1 MALKNK
7 DGSFYKLSGPNPIMK
22 DQQLW
27 ADGNYELHNM
37 NWDVETQKAKSESN
51 YNKKLPI
58 KDSFLQELEKT
69 KNEEK
74 IDKNPIVEEK
84 LPIKVYEIE
93 KKEEEI
99 IERKSIVSPD
109 LKKQEEE
116 NDSEFEKTFIH
127 CLPATIR
134 TTKDDLYGDVY
145 QTIKYGQPTSFEAII
160 LDQQDLTMTI
170 WTDTDKISIGSVL
183 YPKCNFKRWWRVKT
197 KEKKANGWI
206 IVSIPS
212 DYQPSFEG

>member
-7 DGSFYKLSGPNPIMK
+7 DGSFYKLAGPNPIMK

-51 YNKKLPI
+51 YNVKVPI

-69 KNEEK
+69 KIEEK
-74 IDKNPIVEEK
+74 ISDNSIVEEK

-93 KKEEEI
+93 KKEEI
-99 IERKSIVSPD
+99 IERKSIVKPD

-116 NDSEFEKTFIH
+116 NDSELEKTFIH

-160 LDQQDLTMTI
+160 LDQQDFTMTV

-183 YPKCNFKRWWRVKT
+183 YPKCNFKRWWRVKA

-212 DYQPSFEG
+212 DYQPSFER